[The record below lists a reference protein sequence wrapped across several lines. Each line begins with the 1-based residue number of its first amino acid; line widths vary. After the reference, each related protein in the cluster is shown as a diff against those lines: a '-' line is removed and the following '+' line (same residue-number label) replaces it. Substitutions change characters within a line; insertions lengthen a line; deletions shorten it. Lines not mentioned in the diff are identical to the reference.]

1 MPIRRRALVAAS
13 SAALAMTALPRA
25 GTAQDMPRAGTAQN
39 LPQAG
44 TAQDTPGW
52 PSRPLRLVIPFPP
65 GGTTDILARFIGPP
79 LAAALGQSV
88 VIENRSGGAGAAG
101 VVETLRAAPDGHTF
115 CITIS
120 TLITAALLTRQPYH
134 PVDDVTPILH
144 LANVANI
151 LVVNKA
157 LPVRSVAELIAH
169 AKANPGRLAYG
180 SPGIGTSVHLS
191 GEMFQQAAGI
201 EMVHVPYRGGG
212 PALADLVGGQLQ
224 LMFGNAS
231 STLPFVRAGQ
241 VRALAVTAAA
251 RQAYAPELPTIAE
264 AAIPGFAVAEW
275 YAVIGPA
282 GMPPAV
288 AARLNRE
295 ILAIVGTPE
304 GRARLLEL
312 GSEIVGGSPAD
323 FGAFLRADMART
335 EALIRS
341 ARITAD

>member
-1 MPIRRRALVAAS
+1 MPITRRAVVAAT
-13 SAALAMTALPRA
+13 ALAIPVSARPPLARA
-25 GTAQDMPRAGTAQN
+25 
-39 LPQAG
+39 QA
-44 TAQDTPGW
+44 AW
-52 PSRPLRLVIPFPP
+52 PNRPLRLVIPFPP
-65 GGTTDILARFIGPP
+65 GGTTDILARFIAPP

-88 VIENRSGGAGAAG
+88 VIENRSGGAGAVG

-134 PVDDVTPILH
+134 PVTDVAPILH

-157 LPVRSVAELIAH
+157 LPVRSVAELIAYG
-169 AKANPGRLAYG
+169 KANPGGLAYG

-191 GEMFQQAAGI
+191 GEMFKQAAGI

-231 STLPFVRAGQ
+231 STLPFVRADQ
-241 VRALAVTAAA
+241 VRALAVTAAT

-264 AAIPGFAVAEW
+264 AAIPGFSVVEW

-282 GMPPAV
+282 GMPAAV
-288 AARLNRE
+288 VDRLNRE

-304 GRARLLEL
+304 GRAKLLDL

-323 FGAFLRADMART
+323 FGAFLREDMTRT

-341 ARITAD
+341 ANIRAE